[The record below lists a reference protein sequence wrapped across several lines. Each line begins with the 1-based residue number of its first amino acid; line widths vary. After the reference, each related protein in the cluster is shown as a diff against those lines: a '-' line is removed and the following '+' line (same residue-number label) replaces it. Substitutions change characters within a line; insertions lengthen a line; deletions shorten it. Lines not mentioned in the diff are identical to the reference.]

1 MRLLY
6 VTWDGPG
13 NNYLDALFFPI
24 FERLRRRGVQTHVV
38 QFSWDLESFRERT
51 AASAAQYGVTWEVHA
66 VPRRPLHLAT
76 AAAVTLGAAVVARAA
91 RNHHADVLM
100 PRSHIPAAIAL
111 TAHRLAGRPRLVWDS
126 DGLVPDER
134 ADFGGWSRRGPVYL
148 GFRALER
155 RMLRR
160 SATVLTRTTHA
171 AEILSER
178 AGVPLDRFVV
188 VSNGKDPAHFNQ
200 GTPEQRQVVRT
211 ELGVPAGAPLL
222 AHVGSLG
229 PQYRAHEM
237 VQTFLRIRER
247 LPGAHLLL
255 LTSATDMAQTLVR
268 DAGLPAGAATVLRVP
283 APDVPR
289 YVRACDAGFAFREP
303 SLSQRAVC
311 PIKVAEYL
319 LCGVPVLSNR
329 GVGDLE
335 HQLTDSTVGLL
346 APDLS
351 SRSLDELTER
361 FVSSVWPQRDA
372 ARVTARALGLDHY
385 SLDACAD
392 GYARALGLAG
402 EPGDRRAG

>member
-1 MRLLY
+1 VRLLY
-6 VTWDGPG
+6 VTWDGPE

-24 FERLRRRGVQTHVV
+24 FERLRRVGVQTHVV

-51 AASAAQYGVTWEVHA
+51 ATSAAHYGVTWEVHA

-76 AAAVTLGAAVVARAA
+76 AAAVSLGAVVVARSA
-91 RNHHADVLM
+91 RKHRADVLM

-111 TAHRLAGRPRLVWDS
+111 TANRLVGRARLVWDS

-134 ADFGGWSRRGPVYL
+134 AEFGGWSRRGPVYL

-155 RMLRR
+155 HMVRR

-171 AEILSER
+171 AEILAGR
-178 AGVPLDRFVV
+178 AGLAPDRFVV
-188 VSNGKDPAHFNQ
+188 VSNGKDPDHFSP
-200 GTPEQRQVVRT
+200 GTPEQREAVRA
-211 ELGVPAGAPLL
+211 ELGVPAGAPLV

-229 PQYRAHEM
+229 PQYRCPEM
-237 VQTFLRIRER
+237 LQTFLRIRQR
-247 LPGAHLLL
+247 LPGAFLLL
-255 LTSATDMAQTLVR
+255 LTSATDVARRLVR
-268 DAGLPAGAATVLRVP
+268 DAGLPDGSVAVLQVP
-283 APDVPR
+283 ASDVPR

-335 HQLTDSTVGLL
+335 RQLTDSTVGLL
-346 APDLS
+346 AADLS
-351 SRSLDELTER
+351 PKSLDELTER
-361 FVSSVWPQRDA
+361 FVSSVWPQRES
-372 ARVTARALGLDHY
+372 ARARARALGLEHY
-385 SLDACAD
+385 SLDACAN
-392 GYARALGLAG
+392 GYARALGLAVG
-402 EPGDRRAG
+402 SGDRKGG

>member
-6 VTWDGPG
+6 VTWDGPA
-13 NNYLDALFFPI
+13 NNYLEALFFPI
-24 FERLRRRGVQTHVV
+24 FGHLTRQGVRTHVV
-38 QFSWDLESFRERT
+38 QFSWDLHLFRERT
-51 AASAAQYGVTWEVHA
+51 AVSAAQYGVTWEVHA

-91 RNHHADVLM
+91 RNQQADVLM

-134 ADFGGWSRRGPVYL
+134 ADFGGWSRQGPVYL

-155 RMLRR
+155 RMIRR

-171 AEILSER
+171 AEILGER
-178 AGVPLDRFVV
+178 AGLPLERFVV
-188 VSNGKDPAHFNQ
+188 VSNGKDPAHFNP
-200 GTPEQRQVVRT
+200 GTPEQRQAVRA

-229 PQYRAHEM
+229 PQYRAQEM
-237 VQTFLRIRER
+237 LQTFLRIRER
-247 LPGAHLLL
+247 LAGAHLLL
-255 LTSATDMAQTLVR
+255 LTGATDVAQALVR
-268 DAGLPAGAATVLRVP
+268 DARLLPGAATVLRVP
-283 APDVPR
+283 ARDVPR

-329 GVGDLE
+329 GIGDLE
-335 HQLTDSTVGLL
+335 RQLTDTTVGLL
-346 APDLS
+346 ADDFSPG
-351 SRSLDELTER
+351 SLGALTER
-361 FVSSVWPQRDA
+361 FVSSVWPQRDS
-372 ARVTARALGLDHY
+372 ARKRARTLGLDHY
-385 SLDACAD
+385 SLDACAG
-392 GYARALGLAG
+392 GYARALRLAA
-402 EPGDRRAG
+402 EPGSRIAG